1 MKINILKKV
10 LVFGILFILFWSGFV
25 SGSNENEKSS
35 EYLPML
41 NENINNEYF
50 LEDYHILT
58 PFSIDLFKNSIDIS
72 EIELIDTPDEFSWKN
87 FEGKDW
93 TTPTKNQ
100 GNCGS
105 CGVFAAIGALESV
118 INIKEGNAEIDP
130 DFSEQYV
137 LSCLP
142 AAALTHGEGCSG
154 GMGYTALELM
164 MNTTPEGN
172 YYNGAL
178 FDSCFPYEASDDIPC
193 ENKCSDWI
201 DNLVPIMD
209 CGQIWAGNDSPENR
223 ELIKSL
229 ILEKGP
235 VGVYMQVPMNPNTF
249 HNWGFRNHKPTDYF
263 PYREEDLLWLN
274 HEVMLLGWKDDSS
287 IGNGGYWIGKNSWGT
302 NWGYDG
308 FFNIE
313 YGSCYIGYV
322 IEWAD
327 YDPFSY
333 DWGPNL
339 PSIEGPKFGRT
350 GQEYKYIFT
359 TTDPD
364 GDDDF
369 YLYIDWGDGN
379 IEEWIG
385 PYESDE
391 IVNVN
396 HTWENKKFYNIRVKA
411 KDINNKE
418 SNWNEQSVIITR
430 NRKTTI
436 PLINEWLESFIE
448 HFKIFIYILSLLV
461 K

>member
-1 MKINILKKV
+1 MKTNFLKKG
-10 LVFGILFILFWSGFV
+10 LVFGILFILFGSGFV
-25 SGSNENEKSS
+25 SGYYKNEETS
-35 EYLPML
+35 ECQSIVNNKIHYSGGLPVV
-41 NENINNEYF
+41 
-50 LEDYHILT
+50 T
-58 PFSIDLFKNSIDIS
+58 PFPANIFKNNYEKDD
-72 EIELIDTPDEFSWKN
+72 IELIDTPEEFSWKN

-93 TTPTKNQ
+93 TSPTKNQ

-118 INIKEGNAEIDP
+118 INIMEGNADIDP

-142 AAALTHGEGCSG
+142 AAALTYGEGCSG

-164 MNTTPEGN
+164 KNTTSEGN

-201 DNLVPIMD
+201 DKLVPILD
-209 CGQIWAGNDSPENR
+209 CGQIWAGNDSSENR

-235 VGVYMQVPMNPNTF
+235 VGVYMQVPSNPNRF
-249 HNWGFRNHKPTDYF
+249 HDWGFRNHKPTDYF
-263 PYREEDLLWLN
+263 PYREEELIWLN
-274 HEVMLLGWKDDSS
+274 HEVLLLGWKDDPS

-302 NWGYDG
+302 RWGYDG

-313 YGSCYIGYV
+313 YGSCYIGFV
-322 IEWAD
+322 IEWVD
-327 YDPFSY
+327 YDPLAY

-339 PSIEGPKFGRT
+339 PSIEGPKLGKN
-350 GQEYKYIFT
+350 GQEYEFIFS

-364 GDDDF
+364 GSDDF

-379 IEEWIG
+379 LEEWVG

-391 IVNVN
+391 IVKIN
-396 HTWENKKFYNIRVKA
+396 HTWESTKFYKIRVKA

-418 SNWNEQSVIITR
+418 SNWNEQSVIISR
-430 NRKTTI
+430 CGKTTFPI
-436 PLINEWLESFIE
+436 LYYWFKSFISQ
-448 HFKIFIYILSLLV
+448 YQILSNFLRILI